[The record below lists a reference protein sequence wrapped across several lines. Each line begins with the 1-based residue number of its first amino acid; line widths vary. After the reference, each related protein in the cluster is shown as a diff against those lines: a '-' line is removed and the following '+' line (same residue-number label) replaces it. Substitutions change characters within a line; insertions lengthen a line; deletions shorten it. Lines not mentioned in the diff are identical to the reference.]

1 MSAGITDDAANLKA
15 DMYNYMGD
23 HPDRW
28 PVRYSVAADLGMKA
42 GLVGIFI
49 NDQVQN
55 VAVTQSE
62 ARDHFAGF

>member
-1 MSAGITDDAANLKA
+1 MSAGITDDAANLRA

-42 GLVGIFI
+42 RLLGTFI
-49 NDQVQN
+49 NVQVQN
-55 VAVTQSE
+55 DAFTQIR
-62 ARDHFAGF
+62 A